1 MAGGRDMTPRVEALV
16 ARHGRYRPIDLLT
29 ALRRLRPEAL
39 ETWRAGDAVLEDLI
53 AGDPERWVELLGD
66 AAAAARKLG
75 LEGELHVPADG
86 RGRAL
91 VASRSPGRQ
100 QLVCTEYRRVEQG
113 PQMDLFFD
121 NPGVVARNRL
131 IQALLDGDAAV
142 AAERLAALDPSDL
155 DHASQTAAEVLVD
168 ALGWRSE
175 GTSTAGAVE
184 FIEQQLE
191 PAARELLDRRSDA
204 YLRRY
209 WREVAGVASGRPF
222 DRDHPE
228 QHSSMLYLRAGDPAG
243 AAEAV
248 RDEDGFWRH
257 SPLLKT
263 LFDAG
268 VALGDRRLML
278 EAIVELCWCDEAGA
292 LACLNRCADPDIGRA
307 QDRFCESEPELPWVL
322 FPAWLALFLPV
333 PELASDAGDCAAY
346 ADPGARTALTAA
358 AALRTDPDDIDRRR
372 KLREL
377 APELFEFWLKRRF
390 R

>member
-16 ARHGRYRPIDLLT
+16 ARNGRYRPIDLLT

-53 AGDPERWVELLGD
+53 AGDPERWVELLRD

-75 LEGELHVPADG
+75 LEGELRVPADG

-131 IQALLDGDAAV
+131 IEALLDGNVAL
-142 AAERLAALDPSDL
+142 AAERLAELNPSDT

-168 ALGWRSE
+168 ALGWRPE
-175 GTSTAGAVE
+175 DTSTAGAIE

-191 PAARELLDRRSDA
+191 PAARELLDRRSDS

-209 WREVAGVASGRPF
+209 WRELADAARGRSF
-222 DRDHPE
+222 DREHPE
-228 QHSSMLYLRAGDPAG
+228 QHSAMLYLRAGDPAG
-243 AAEAV
+243 AAETVHA
-248 RDEDGFWRH
+248 ESGFWRH
-257 SPLLKT
+257 SALLKT

-268 VALGDRRLML
+268 VALGDRTLLL
-278 EAIVELCWCDEAGA
+278 EAIIELCWRDEAAA

-307 QDRFCESEPELPWVL
+307 LDRFSEAEPELPWSL

-333 PELASDAGDCAAY
+333 PECIFDAEDYAADT
-346 ADPGARTALTAA
+346 DPGAFSALMAA
-358 AALRTDPDDIDRRR
+358 AALRNHPDDVDKR
-372 KLREL
+372 REL
-377 APELFEFWLKRRF
+377 RAVAPELFGFWLKRRF